1 MDCNVVF
8 TLNISLIATINRRYA
23 AGGRADAQACRDE
36 RVHEVSKRTAAHDVC
51 ILPIV
56 IVDEDAHHAYCVL
69 EARPEP

>member
-51 ILPIV
+51 IV
-56 IVDEDAHHAYCVL
+56 MVDEDAHNAYCVL
-69 EARPEP
+69 EARH